1 MNVTP
6 KLKKL
11 NKKFIPQYLK
21 ACGIEDAKRYLNPDT
36 RCFDNPWDYKNMGE
50 AVDCLNEHLKDKIGI
65 LMDSDLDGACSA
77 ALTVILLRSLGV
89 EHYTLFSHDGKQH
102 GVHDKMDDILGSDI
116 SLLIVPDAG
125 SNDTDDCHILKSN
138 GIDIIVLDH
147 HMIEKPNPNA
157 VIVNPHMGDEL
168 NNAISGTGVV
178 YKFCEAYYNRYKG
191 YEWAECGN
199 TMDIVAVSLVGD
211 VCDLSSLE
219 NRAFVD
225 YGLND
230 PDNEFLCYLFEKKC
244 TRRGVTPDGIS
255 WEVAPLANALA
266 RSDEQETKLLFFK
279 ALVGDMDFEDALK
292 QINRVKRQQDNAV
305 KAVVEEIEPT
315 IDNSHKTII
324 GFSDSGNKLYLGLI
338 ANKFCGKY
346 GKPTFLL
353 RELNSTTWTGSMRS
367 PVALAEKINDSGLAK
382 AQGHQEACGIT
393 INKANLERFEDWL
406 DALDLSEKPD
416 ISVTACVSPE
426 DIDVNLVK
434 TIVEN
439 KILWGKG
446 VDAPTFYL
454 RCNLSKDNVFIY
466 EKSTTTIKVQLG
478 NLACL
483 KFFAKESDVEAFTEN
498 DSFEIE
504 MVVGD
509 CSVNEYMGACTPQ
522 AVIQKYEIHKK
533 TTEKRW
539 EDLF

>member
-1 MNVTP
+1 MNEFLVYMNE
-6 KLKKL
+6 KL
-11 NKKFIPQYLK
+11 NKGNFLDPK
-21 ACGIEDAKRYLNPDT
+21 AIGWSLMP
-36 RCFDNPWDYKNMGE
+36 
-50 AVDCLNEHLKDKIGI
+50 KIN
-65 LMDSDLDGACSA
+65 
-77 ALTVILLRSLGV
+77 ALVR
-89 EHYTLFSHDGKQH
+89 
-102 GVHDKMDDILGSDI
+102 LGSVEDKKAVFNGFVGNI
-116 SLLIVPDAG
+116 S
-125 SNDTDDCHILKSN
+125 K
-138 GIDIIVLDH
+138 
-147 HMIEKPNPNA
+147 E
-157 VIVNPHMGDEL
+157 E
-168 NNAISGTGVV
+168 
-178 YKFCEAYYNRYKG
+178 
-191 YEWAECGN
+191 
-199 TMDIVAVSLVGD
+199 
-211 VCDLSSLE
+211 
-219 NRAFVD
+219 
-225 YGLND
+225 
-230 PDNEFLCYLFEKKC
+230 
-244 TRRGVTPDGIS
+244 
-255 WEVAPLANALA
+255 
-266 RSDEQETKLLFFK
+266 
-279 ALVGDMDFEDALK
+279 ALK
-292 QINRVKRQQDNAV
+292 IANRCYRLQTAEVKRLA
-305 KAVVEEIEPT
+305 EELEPT
-315 IDNSHKTII
+315 IDHNHKAII
-324 GFSDSGNKLYLGLI
+324 CFGNKEDASLLGLI

-367 PVALAEKINDSGLAK
+367 PIPLAEKINDSGLAK

-393 INKANLERFEDWL
+393 IKKANLERFEDWL
-406 DALDLSEKPD
+406 DTLDLSEKPD

-454 RCNLSKDNVFIY
+454 RCSVSKDNVFIY

-504 MVVGD
+504 MIVSD
-509 CSVNEYMGACTPQ
+509 CSVNEYMGTCTPQ